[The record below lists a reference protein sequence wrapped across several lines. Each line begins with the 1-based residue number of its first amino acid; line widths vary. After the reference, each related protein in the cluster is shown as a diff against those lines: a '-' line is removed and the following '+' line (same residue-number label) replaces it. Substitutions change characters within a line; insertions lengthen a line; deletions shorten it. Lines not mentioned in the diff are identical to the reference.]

1 MNKTILHLD
10 DEAEIR
16 ELLAVFLQAKGYR
29 VISVASA
36 HEALATIRREAI
48 SLIITDLQLDEDD
61 GLDTIRQLKS
71 IQPDTP
77 VMILT
82 GVLMSPG
89 VAQEAMGHQVASYLE
104 KTTPLAHIHEEV
116 RRLTGS

>member
-1 MNKTILHLD
+1 MSKTILHLD

-16 ELLAVFLQAKGYR
+16 ELLAVFLRTKGYH

-36 HEALATIRREAI
+36 HEALAAARRETVN
-48 SLIITDLQLDEDD
+48 LVITDLQLDEED
-61 GLDTIRQLKS
+61 GLDTIQQLKS
-71 IQPDTP
+71 IRPETP
-77 VMILT
+77 IMILT

-89 VAQEAMGHQVASYLE
+89 VAQKTMGQQVASYLE

-116 RRLTGS
+116 HRLLGS